1 MLSIESPVAR
11 LLKSPPIP
19 ARKPLQPKN
28 IPSDG
33 SLGCRPKPKPI
44 EISIAQW
51 IGDADKENRPI
62 SAMGSFDASL
72 AEELEA
78 IRRKKERL
86 RREREKTE
94 RVLREREMVMEKE
107 MREMERRGREQRKVE
122 MELEKIL
129 RFKDLKASCL
139 RIRPVQSL
147 REKEQEMKNRESLT
161 QEMDNQAA
169 ETEKRAEPMMK
180 CKIAAT

>member
-139 RIRPVQSL
+139 VKDPSL
-147 REKEQEMKNRESLT
+147 SLLSPSI
-161 QEMDNQAA
+161 NLSVFLF
-169 ETEKRAEPMMK
+169 
-180 CKIAAT
+180 CSY